1 MLLKPMQFHF
11 PTVNSRKTAV
21 LRQPQ
26 MSQLIRELSDS
37 PEPTLRKGGKGV
49 LCKYFPQAEQRW

>member
-1 MLLKPMQFHF
+1 MQFPF
-11 PTVNSRKTAV
+11 EKVKSRKTAV
-21 LRQPQ
+21 LRQSQ

-49 LCKYFPQAEQRW
+49 LSKYFPQAEQRW